1 MGVFIYIIIGTV
13 LGYLFSLKS
22 NSHGG
27 LYIYIIV
34 GIVAATIGGTFSISL
49 ISANYMISGIVSIIF
64 DCITLHIFTLLINKT
79 Q

>member
-34 GIVAATIGGTFSISL
+34 GIVSAIIGGTFSISL
-49 ISANYMISGIVSIIF
+49 ISTSYIISGIVSIVF
-64 DCITLHIFTLLINKT
+64 ACITLYIFTLLINKT
-79 Q
+79 R